1 MTLGGRVLKSKK
13 SVKKNQFG
21 SAHEVVIFK
30 PASHLQAVELTSEI
44 CDAFRGTGTAQR
56 KHRSVKTTAL
66 IVHLLN
72 FVWTVLRPK
81 CAMALEHFSKP
92 HVILLLHCFM
102 KQPSRRFGHARALES
117 TLPDVHAKQDRFKH
131 TEVAFS

>member
-1 MTLGGRVLKSKK
+1 MLKSKT

-81 CAMALEHFSKP
+81 CAMALELFSKP
-92 HVILLLHCFM
+92 HVILCYIIILLHCFM